1 MDFRSPMTSPE
12 TFIAFAAIM
21 FVIALIGAAIDWVGA
36 PLRHRKF
43 VPKAYR
49 FPDERLFRNDMLRN
63 PNTPSAAPS
72 SRGTRINEEAV
83 VVEGRDSSQIENDTN
98 VITLDPSDGQD
109 QNSGLFEDQV
119 GKFEPSLEGPSPSEI
134 VPDVDPTTVREET
147 AATQESISIPN
158 KHEEAIRLRG
168 WEPGGYIYNL
178 TKDGREPS
186 PATVKTRYWKNVG
199 AASGS
204 AIFGAQN
211 IRRMKEGKPPQR
223 RNYKSGK
230 IETMRISPKTFEESG
245 GEIPIPYWP
254 SSAVDPYGSP
264 S

>member
-1 MDFRSPMTSPE
+1 MTSPE

-21 FVIALIGAAIDWVGA
+21 IVIALIGAAIDWVGA
-36 PLRHRKF
+36 PLRHRRF

-49 FPDERLFRNDMLRN
+49 FPDERLFRNESLNN
-63 PNTPSAAPS
+63 PDIHASTSSSGSIYFKEETLPIESEERFQSGNGIEVLILETPIKEGATD
-72 SRGTRINEEAV
+72 GTTAEL
-83 VVEGRDSSQIENDTN
+83 G
-98 VITLDPSDGQD
+98 
-109 QNSGLFEDQV
+109 
-119 GKFEPSLEGPSPSEI
+119 
-134 VPDVDPTTVREET
+134 VDPLQHRGDKASVELE
-147 AATQESISIPN
+147 QEKISAIVQDEIKLPLQEGVTPP
-158 KHEEAIRLRG
+158 KRHEGTLRLRG
-168 WEPGGYIYNL
+168 WKPGGYIYNL

-211 IRRMKEGKPPQR
+211 ILRMKEGKPPQR

-254 SSAVDPYGSP
+254 TSAVEPYGSP

>member
-1 MDFRSPMTSPE
+1 MTSPE

-49 FPDERLFRNDMLRN
+49 FPDERLFRNERLHS
-63 PNTPSAAPS
+63 PNAPSAAPS
-72 SRGTRINEEAV
+72 SRVTHINEEAV
-83 VVEGRDSSQIENDTN
+83 VVEGKDSSQVENDTT

-109 QNSGLFEDQV
+109 QHLGLFEDQV
-119 GKFEPSLEGPSPSEI
+119 GNFEPSLEGPSANEI
-134 VPDVDPTTVREET
+134 VPDEDLTTVREET
-147 AATQESISIPN
+147 TIATQESISIPN
-158 KHEEAIRLRG
+158 RHEEALRLRG

-199 AASGS
+199 ASSGS

-211 IRRMKEGKPPQR
+211 ILRMKEGKPPQR

>member
-1 MDFRSPMTSPE
+1 MTSPE

-49 FPDERLFRNDMLRN
+49 FPDERLFRNERLRN
-63 PNTPSAAPS
+63 PNAPSAAPS
-72 SRGTRINEEAV
+72 SRVTHINEEAV
-83 VVEGRDSSQIENDTN
+83 VIEGRDSSQVENGTT

-109 QNSGLFEDQV
+109 QHLGLFEDQV
-119 GKFEPSLEGPSPSEI
+119 GNFEPSLEGPSPNEI
-134 VPDVDPTTVREET
+134 VPDEGPTTVREET
-147 AATQESISIPN
+147 VVATQESISIPN
-158 KHEEAIRLRG
+158 KHEEALRLRG

-211 IRRMKEGKPPQR
+211 ILRMKEGKPPQR

-230 IETMRISPKTFEESG
+230 IETM
-245 GEIPIPYWP
+245 
-254 SSAVDPYGSP
+254 
-264 S
+264 